1 MDTLDVRAAL
11 TRLPHFRDL
20 PDPLVDQVLA
30 LTKRLELHPGDT
42 VFREGQDC
50 DGLYI
55 VVAGAVRVYRLGP
68 DGSERVVHTVPAGRT
83 FGEAALFHHRVFPA
97 HAAALTEPTV
107 LLRLAGQEFLQ
118 LFAAEPSLG
127 RSMVGSLSS
136 WLHLLLERIEILTLA
151 SAGARLSH
159 YLLRLPATGGD
170 DGLVVE
176 LPVSKRELAAEL
188 SITPET
194 LSRLLARWR
203 SRAMVAVDG
212 RRITLLAVDAL
223 TAVAEPGEL

>member
-1 MDTLDVRAAL
+1 MDAPELRAAL
-11 TRLPHFRDL
+11 ARLPHFRGLSPDQLESVAELARPLDL
-20 PDPLVDQVLA
+20 RA
-30 LTKRLELHPGDT
+30 GDI

-50 DGLYI
+50 DGLYVI
-55 VVAGAVRVYRLGP
+55 VQGAVRIFRLGP
-68 DGSERVVHTVPAGRT
+68 DGSERVVHTIPAGRT
-83 FGEAALFHHRVFPA
+83 FADAALFHHGVFPA
-97 HAAALTEPTV
+97 NAAAAADPTV
-107 LLRLAGQEFLQ
+107 LLRLAGGPLLELI
-118 LFAAEPSLG
+118 ASEPTLG

-136 WLHLLLERIEILTLA
+136 WLHLLLDRIEILTLA

-159 YLLRLPATGGD
+159 YLLRLPAVQGE

-176 LPVSKRELAAEL
+176 LPVAKRELAAEL

-203 SRAMVAVDG
+203 SRDMVAVDG
-212 RRITLLAVDAL
+212 RRITLRQVDAL